1 MIGPATTL
9 LDRMVMRAAGQEG
22 AVEPPLANPF
32 EPVDEDVEVSAP
44 KVAKPAPAT
53 ANSKTQEPPRLAL
66 QPEPVRAMNKEE
78 KRAAPEIPERVV
90 TRTIAQPRMER
101 RSVVQ
106 RVSEPYAV
114 NRIVTLPGQDRIIKF
129 PAEPQ
134 VVREASH
141 VPERTATPEAIQPD
155 LKPEVLTRP
164 EPRSSPADSRD
175 ITVNVTIGRLEIH
188 KAQEKSRVE
197 TKSTRPRENAPSLQ
211 QFLASR
217 RSSQ

>member
-1 MIGPATTL
+1 MIAPANTL
-9 LDRMVMRAAGQEG
+9 LDRMVVRAAGQDG
-22 AVEPPLANPF
+22 TVEPPLANPF
-32 EPVDEDVEVSAP
+32 EPVEDDVEVSAP

-53 ANSKTQEPPRLAL
+53 ANYKAQEPPRLAL
-66 QPEPVRAMNKEE
+66 QPEAVRAMKKETE
-78 KRAAPEIPERVV
+78 RPAPEICERVV

-106 RVSEPYAV
+106 RVREPYAIDQ
-114 NRIVTLPGQDRIIKF
+114 IVALPGQDRIIKF

-175 ITVNVTIGRLEIH
+175 ITVNVTIGRLEIK
-188 KAQEKSRVE
+188 KAPEKGGAA
-197 TKSTRPRENAPSLQ
+197 KAAKPRNDESSLQ
-211 QFLASR
+211 QFLSKR
-217 RSSQ
+217 RGFHE